1 MFFEPR
7 SKGLKAIQR
16 RVGGSKAI
24 ATISASFETLEPRH
38 CCAAVDDV
46 FTKTAADFAPSA
58 DPNKNLVTTLDVLA
72 NDIADSG
79 KKADLSIGV
88 VLTSGNT
95 TALPIT
101 STSSG
106 AGTVS
111 HGYLKLTRDNAG
123 NIKGIEYALPIQAI
137 TPFDVYQK
145 AENRLKNDVIAWG
158 FNEQSQIMQY
168 YMDINTVIDRL
179 GDFVRSHHPSSG
191 ALGST
196 GSSAKDIGSAAGYLS
211 PVGGAVLSVGGRA
224 IDFILNASRDS
235 RLETFDNILLKAKQ
249 DARDARTAEV
259 NKSKE
264 DFLRLKNDL
273 DDSCLHVSKQVFG
286 HDSFVYSETDGS
298 PIVAPPSVPWQL
310 GVTPG
315 NIAAASLRLSSSALV
330 TINLN
335 IEDYSAKLAHLNA
348 WAASHELD
356 SHKYDK
362 QLNNMLLDDMYGDAL
377 ISFAGQSRFQ
387 VAREGGQWVGRDS
400 HDMSIPRDGGY
411 YTGVMIARWYTFDSF
426 DIADELN
433 KIKYKKR

>member
-16 RVGGSKAI
+16 RVGRSKAI
-24 ATISASFETLEPRH
+24 ANISASFETLEPRQ
-38 CCAAVDDV
+38 CCDAKDDV

-58 DPNKNLVTTLDVLA
+58 DPNKNLVTSLDVLA
-72 NDIADSG
+72 NDTARSG
-79 KKADLSIGV
+79 NKADLSIGV
-88 VLTSGNT
+88 VLASARPTV
-95 TALPIT
+95 LPIT
-101 STSSG
+101 SNGSS

-111 HGYLKLTRDNAG
+111 HGYLKLARDNAG
-123 NIKGIEYALPIQAI
+123 NIKGIQYALPIQAI
-137 TPFDVYQK
+137 TPLDVYQK

-158 FNEQSQIMQY
+158 FSEQSQIMQY

-179 GDFVRSHHPSSG
+179 GEFVRSHHPSSG

-224 IDFILNASRDS
+224 FDFILNASRDS
-235 RLETFDNILLKAKQ
+235 RLETFDSMLLKAKQ
-249 DARDARTAEV
+249 DARDARTAEL

-273 DDSCLHVSKQVFG
+273 DDSCLRVSKQVFG
-286 HDSFVYSETDGS
+286 NDSFVYSETDGS
-298 PIVAPPSVPWQL
+298 PIVTPPSVPWQL
-310 GVTPG
+310 GGTPR
-315 NIAAASLRLSSSALV
+315 NIASASVRLSSSALV

-348 WAASHELD
+348 WAASHDLD

-362 QLNNMLLDDMYGDAL
+362 QLKDMSLDDMYGDAL
-377 ISFAGQSRFQ
+377 ISFAGQAGFQ
-387 VAREGGQWVGRDS
+387 VAWEGGQWAGRDGR
-400 HDMSIPRDGGY
+400 DMSIPRDGGY

-426 DIADELN
+426 DVADQLN
-433 KIKYKKR
+433 KIKYKKK